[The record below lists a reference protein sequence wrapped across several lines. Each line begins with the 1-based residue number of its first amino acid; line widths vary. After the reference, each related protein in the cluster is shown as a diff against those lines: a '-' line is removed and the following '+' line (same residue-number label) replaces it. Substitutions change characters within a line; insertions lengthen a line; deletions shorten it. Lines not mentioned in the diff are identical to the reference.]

1 MTAMRR
7 PYVPSM
13 SDTAV
18 KAKTEKNWA
27 GWFGALDTAG
37 AARLDHQAIARV
49 LSEKHGLS
57 GWWCQ
62 MVTVEYERA
71 RGLRVRHETASGFSV
86 ASSKTIATTL
96 SHLYAATANP
106 AKRKKWFPKG
116 ALGLSSQTKN
126 KYFEVPGTRPRGSRS
141 ASTRRAITRRRS
153 RYRLPSSRKALTS
166 SGAQDLESRAPEI
179 AGDARELTIVKSAI
193 T

>member
-126 KYFEVPGTRPRGSRS
+126 KYFRGSWNK
-141 ASTRRAITRRRS
+141 AS
-153 RYRLPSSRKALTS
+153 RLEIGFYAKGNNKAQIAVQVTKLAKSVDVERERKTWKAALLRL
-166 SGAQDLESRAPEI
+166 QEMLEN
-179 AGDARELTIVKSAI
+179 
-193 T
+193 